1 MASSAARVAEAER
14 EESAHALDTKADTLV
29 ELIRTSKHFIVCTG
43 AGVSTSAGIAD
54 FRGPNGVWT
63 LRAQGKQA
71 QNRKSTLQA
80 IPTPTHMA
88 LVELQN
94 RGILTYLISQNCD
107 GLHRRSGIPPDK
119 ISELHG
125 NSNREYCQ
133 DCGKEYLRDFRA
145 VSTYEKSIHDHRTG
159 RNCALCGG
167 PLLDTV
173 INFGESLFPEPL
185 QRARDHANKADL
197 CLVLGSSLTV
207 SPSDEIPET
216 VGRRRGAKLAICNLQ
231 STPKDRFSD
240 LRIFARTDGLM
251 TRVMSKL
258 GLSIPPFILRRR
270 LVVRI
275 ETGDDKRKRLVVQGV
290 DIDGTP
296 ATFLQSVRL
305 DYNRRTVRSEP
316 FVINFR
322 TLPEPGT
329 RLKLELEFM
338 GHYGEPNLEVE
349 YSYEGAGNTETQ
361 YLLEYSLID
370 GAWTVTQSDSPW
382 PNSRARNVAVRHE
395 KVVID
400 LTED

>member
-1 MASSAARVAEAER
+1 MADSAPRVVEAER
-14 EESAHALDTKADTLV
+14 EEPAGILDAKADALV
-29 ELIRTSKHFIVCTG
+29 ELIRKSKHVIVCTG

-54 FRGPNGVWT
+54 FRGPNGVRT

-71 QNRKSTLQA
+71 QNRKSTLQP

-88 LVELQN
+88 LVELQKP
-94 RGILTYLISQNCD
+94 
-107 GLHRRSGIPPDK
+107 RSGILPLMEGSQVGQY

-133 DCGKEYLRDFRA
+133 NRGKEYLRDFRA
-145 VSTYEKSIHDHRTG
+145 VSTYGKSIHDHRTG

-173 INFGESLFPEPL
+173 INFGENLPAEPL
-185 QRARDHANKADL
+185 QHARDHADKADL

-240 LRIFARTDGLM
+240 IRIFAKTDELM

-258 GLSIPPFILRRR
+258 GLSILSFILRRR
-270 LVVRI
+270 LVVRM
-275 ETGDDKRKRLVVQGV
+275 ETGEDKRQRLVAQGV
-290 DIDGTP
+290 DVDGTP
-296 ATFLQSVRL
+296 ATFLQS
-305 DYNRRTVRSEP
+305 P
-316 FVINFR
+316 FIINFR

-329 RLKLELEFM
+329 CLKLELEFM

-349 YSYEGAGNTETQ
+349 FTYGGDGNMETN
-361 YLLEYSLID
+361 YLLEYSLSD
-370 GAWTVTQSDSPW
+370 MNWKVTRLGSPW
-382 PNSRARNVAVRHE
+382 PDISARTETMQRE
-395 KVVID
+395 RVVID